1 MSYLPP
7 HDWKRRGKMVRKS
20 DPIFKDARPTDCIIA
35 VMGATGTGK
44 STFINRILGPESLV
58 RDKPAVGHELKSC
71 TSQLQPILLTPTTYP
86 NLPRE
91 FDGRLIIVDT
101 PGFDDTYEDDSEIL
115 RRISVWLAASYSDSM
130 KLGGM
135 IYMHEISQPR
145 MSGTARANTEVFQKL
160 CGSTSMSSVFLVTT
174 KWDDVDV
181 GQGSKR
187 EVQLAE
193 KYWKDM
199 IAGKAQQRR
208 FMNDEKTGRAIISEI
223 LDLYMARI
231 RGGQLTLQIQTELVN
246 LQKIIPDTEAAKS
259 LKHSLEDAL
268 KAQRQLAED
277 MKTNGDGGRYKE
289 AQDQINKILGE
300 LRALKVSFP
309 RRLLAALGG
318 A

>member
-1 MSYLPP
+1 
-7 HDWKRRGKMVRKS
+7 
-20 DPIFKDARPTDCIIA
+20 
-35 VMGATGTGK
+35 
-44 STFINRILGPESLV
+44 
-58 RDKPAVGHELKSC
+58 
-71 TSQLQPILLTPTTYP
+71 
-86 NLPRE
+86 
-91 FDGRLIIVDT
+91 
-101 PGFDDTYEDDSEIL
+101 
-115 RRISVWLAASYSDSM
+115 
-130 KLGGM
+130 
-135 IYMHEISQPR
+135 

-160 CGSTSMSSVFLVTT
+160 CGATSMSSVFLVTT

-181 GQGSKR
+181 DQGSKR
-187 EVQLAE
+187 EAQLTE

-268 KAQRQLAED
+268 KVQKQLAEK
-277 MKTNGDGGRYKE
+277 MKMKGDGGRYKE
-289 AQDQINKILGE
+289 AQDQINNILEDLG
-300 LRALKVSFP
+300 ALKVSFP
-309 RRLLAALGG
+309 RRLLAAFGG